1 MRSGVGNDVRV
12 PLGLWGIKDD
22 EGVDSGVSDDEGVSV
37 PDGVEDI
44 DAELECDGEMRRVGE
59 SDAET
64 ETEGEPDT
72 DTPPVRDEVGVDVCE
87 DVMLVEGVMDGE
99 LVILAVFER
108 EDDDVRFE
116 EGDGRT
122 ERLTVGVI
130 SLMFTLSA
138 IGNMAT

>member
-1 MRSGVGNDVRV
+1 MGERER
-12 PLGLWGIKDD
+12 
-22 EGVDSGVSDDEGVSV
+22 ET
-37 PDGVEDI
+37 
-44 DAELECDGEMRRVGE
+44 DAED
-59 SDAET
+59 
-64 ETEGEPDT
+64 EPEA
-72 DTPPVRDEVGVDVCE
+72 DTPPVRDDVEVGVCE

-130 SLMFTLSA
+130 SLMLTLSG